1 MRVKTNKRK
10 GNMRQKGEEKKERQ
24 IHILPLI
31 LECLSRRS
39 CSGSCS
45 AYYLCLLGFY
55 LRSWSHSKWC
65 RTPSYIWSQP
75 MSPTFS
81 SFWFHLFFAGVCTSN
96 KLSVLR
102 RRNVKKERK
111 EKKKREKKRKKNL
124 SASNFEFPLTEV
136 TIYFSARFH
145 CRISSNLA
153 NTLPAST
160 NWSRICVRA
169 HLWLAPFIN

>member
-111 EKKKREKKRKKNL
+111 EKKKEKRKEKKTYLLPTL
-124 SASNFEFPLTEV
+124 SSLWQRSPSTSQQDSTAGSLATWQILYPPLLIGVEFV
-136 TIYFSARFH
+136 
-145 CRISSNLA
+145 
-153 NTLPAST
+153 
-160 NWSRICVRA
+160 
-169 HLWLAPFIN
+169 